1 MKTRSLLMMSSLVL
15 LAYSCQEEQETRPNP
30 TPGQNVQFGVSIN
43 KDSQT
48 RTVYGIKKDNAFPIY
63 WEQDDQV
70 IVTSP
75 QCYLKTGTYGVT
87 VDSEEQ
93 DYATELK
100 MIGNAGVQ
108 WGEGDKAD
116 FYSVYPAA
124 GVTANGTAFSGLEIP
139 FTQYSIIDGTSILKP
154 DMNACF
160 MSAYTPGVNNGS
172 VVNLGYKPLS
182 TAIRFTLV
190 GPTTNK
196 SVTIQNVQI
205 AASPDVKLSGE
216 FTVDLAGG
224 SRVVR
229 TSENASNVAN
239 IRAYDPN
246 TSGLLTLGQNE
257 KKEFCMFVIPQE
269 AQVND
274 EWTLTVTLSN
284 NHTFTKKLGGA
295 TGEQGKLK
303 PGMVHYL
310 GELKPLDD
318 TSSDWDVATWMRNIP
333 RNVYL
338 SEVSIPG
345 SWNSLNGDFQ
355 SNLSINEQYE
365 VGVRAFHLD
374 ARYNATRENLGSWIS
389 SKYKYTLTDLGI
401 ADGGTTWDADNDNG
415 GTTVS
420 KTGKVMSNSPTFAA
434 SLDSITSNVKEDE
447 YMVVF
452 VTFAQNSATKVGET
466 WEEAVSKACAANTKV
481 IMATNIS
488 SKTTVGDVLGHVIV
502 IVNTN
507 SIPTIEGSKCFFADV
522 PLNLSSTMF
531 GEGVYGKNPLR
542 YGSGQSDITLYSSQ
556 CQVEFQSHSV
566 YREQGT
572 ESSNRGYLP
581 SSQERSAQLETILAW
596 SKNNYANQT
605 NYTSNNWIY
614 LDIGG
619 YRGAYGS
626 LSGNVNAVSDSY
638 EAIASTYNTW
648 IDNKVK
654 AMGTNG
660 QNYYPVGIIL
670 MNFVN
675 KDPYPSVLSDILNLN
690 NKYRLQINPDWEPK
704 PTGQSEVRSA
714 APGYSSGA
722 VDNNTNAINWE

>member
-1 MKTRSLLMMSSLVL
+1 MSSLL
-15 LAYSCQEEQETRPNP
+15 LVAYGCQEEQETRPNP

-43 KDSQT
+43 KGSQT
-48 RTVYGIKKDNAFPIY
+48 RTVYGGKENNAFPIY
-63 WEQDDQV
+63 WVQDDQV

-75 QCYLKTGTYGVT
+75 ECDRKTGTYSVA

-93 DYATELK
+93 SYATELK
-100 MIGNAGVQ
+100 MVGDAGVQ
-108 WGEGDKAD
+108 WGKEPKAN
-116 FYSVYPAA
+116 FYSIYPAA
-124 GVTANGTAFSGLEIP
+124 GVTANGTTFSGLEIP
-139 FTQYSIIDGTSILKP
+139 LTQYSIVDGTSILKP

-172 VVNLGYKPLS
+172 AVNLGYKPLS
-182 TAIRFTLV
+182 TAIRFTLT
-190 GPTTNK
+190 GPSTAT
-196 SVTIQNVQI
+196 SVTIQNIQI
-205 AASPDVKLSGE
+205 AASPDVKLSGK

-229 TSENASNVAN
+229 TSEDASNVAN

-246 TSGLLTLGQNE
+246 TGGLLTLGQNE

-345 SWNSLNGDFQ
+345 SWNSLNKDFQ
-355 SNLSINEQYE
+355 PKTIDGNTTYYSIEEQYSA
-365 VGVRAFHLD
+365 GVRAFHLD
-374 ARYNATRENLGSWIS
+374 TRYNATREGSWGR
-389 SKYKYTLTDLGI
+389 YTYTITNLGI
-401 ADGGTTWDADNDNG
+401 ANG
-415 GTTVS
+415 GSTYDVS
-420 KTGKVMSNSPTFAA
+420 GNNVFLEGKAMNNAPTFET
-434 SLDSITSNVKEDE
+434 SLAEITDKVKEDE

-452 VTFAQNSATKVGET
+452 VTFAQNSATKNDET

-488 SKTTVGDVLGHVIV
+488 PKTTVGDVIGHVIV

-507 SIPTIEGSKCFFADV
+507 SIPTIEGSKCFFANV

-531 GEGVYGKNPLR
+531 GEGVYSKNRLH
-542 YGSGQSDITLYSSQ
+542 YGSGQSGITLYSSQ

-566 YREQGT
+566 YYGQGS

-581 SSQERSAQLETILAW
+581 SSQERSAQLEAILAW
-596 SKNNYANQT
+596 SKNNYANPT
-605 NYTSNNWIY
+605 NYSSNNWIY
-614 LDIGG
+614 LGIGG

-626 LSGNVNAVSDSY
+626 LSGDVNAVSSSY
-638 EAIASTYNTW
+638 EGIASTYNTW

-660 QNYYPVGIIL
+660 QSYYPVGIIL
-670 MNFVN
+670 MNMAN
-675 KDPYPSVLSDILNLN
+675 GYLSVLSDILNLN

-704 PTGQSEVRSA
+704 PTGQSEVSSA

>member
-1 MKTRSLLMMSSLVL
+1 MMSSLVL

-182 TAIRFTLV
+182 TAIRFTLT
-190 GPTTNK
+190 GPSTET

-246 TSGLLTLGQNE
+246 TGGLLTLGQNE

-284 NHTFTKKLGGA
+284 NHTFTKKFDGA

-310 GELKPLDD
+310 GELQPLDD

-345 SWNSLNGDFQ
+345 SWNSLGDAQ
-355 SNLSINEQYE
+355 VIDNNRWTLNEQYSA
-365 VGVRAFHLD
+365 GVRAFHLD
-374 ARYNATRENLGSWIS
+374 ARWKWSRNPVVGSF
-389 SKYKYTLTDLGI
+389 LTSGNFGELGI
-401 ADGGTTWDADNDNG
+401 ADGSTSY
-415 GTTVS
+415 TVS
-420 KTGKVMSNSPTFAA
+420 TTTRNDVKTDGRVMNTGATTFTDALA
-434 SLDSITSNVKEDE
+434 DIVSNVKDDE
-447 YMVVF
+447 YMVLIC
-452 VTFAQNSATKVGET
+452 TFAQGSATREST
-466 WEEAVSKACAANTKV
+466 SWMQAISDACNKKDITEKIYDASSITPKTV
-481 IMATNIS
+481 I
-488 SKTTVGDVLGHVIV
+488 GDVLGNVIV
-502 IVNTN
+502 VVCLEDAIEAGTN
-507 SIPTIEGSKCFFADV
+507 LPSESKCLFAHAPLTLTSDMFNGTTPYQSV
-522 PLNLSSTMF
+522 PL
-531 GEGVYGKNPLR
+531 
-542 YGSGQSDITLYSSQ
+542 LYSSKKNSGITLFCTQ
-556 CQVEFQSHSV
+556 AQIC
-566 YREQGT
+566 GN
-572 ESSNRGYLP
+572 ESSTTSTERGYGP
-581 SSQERSAQLETILAW
+581 SISERKNIGENILNY
-596 SKNNYANQT
+596 SKTNYGNVNYLSSNWLYLGIGGYYATNNYGGVAEDM
-605 NYTSNNWIY
+605 NNWIN
-614 LDIGG
+614 D
-619 YRGAYGS
+619 RVTS
-626 LSGNVNAVSDSY
+626 
-638 EAIASTYNTW
+638 
-648 IDNKVK
+648 
-654 AMGTNG
+654 MGTSSDN
-660 QNYYPVGIIL
+660 NYYPVGIVL
-670 MNFVN
+670 MNQVKN
-675 KDPYPSVLSDILNLN
+675 YQNVVKNILNLN

>member
-1 MKTRSLLMMSSLVL
+1 MSSLVL

-182 TAIRFTLV
+182 TAIRFTLT
-190 GPTTNK
+190 GPSTET

-205 AASPDVKLSGE
+205 AASPGVKLSGE

-246 TSGLLTLGQNE
+246 TGGFLTLGQNE

-345 SWNSLNGDFQ
+345 SWNSLNKDFQ
-355 SNLSINEQYE
+355 PKTIDGNTTYYSIEEQYS

-374 ARYNATRENLGSWIS
+374 TRYNATREGFLGR
-389 SKYKYTLTDLGI
+389 YTYTITNLGI
-401 ADGGTTWDADNDNG
+401 ANG
-415 GTTVS
+415 GSTYDVS
-420 KTGKVMSNSPTFAA
+420 GNNVSLDGKAMNNAPTFET
-434 SLDSITSNVKEDE
+434 SLAEITDKVKEDE

-452 VTFAQNSATKVGET
+452 VTFAQNSATKNGET
-466 WEEAVSKACAANTKV
+466 WEEAVSKVCAANTKV

-488 SKTTVGDVLGHVIV
+488 SKTTVGDVLGRVIV
-502 IVNTN
+502 IVNTET
-507 SIPTIEGSKCFFADV
+507 IPTITGSKCFFADV
-522 PLNLSSTMF
+522 PLNLSPTMF
-531 GEGVYGKNPLR
+531 GEGVYGKNPLH
-542 YGSGQSDITLYSSQ
+542 YGSAPSGIILYSSQ
-556 CQVEFQSHSV
+556 CQVEFQSHRDWYNYDS
-566 YREQGT
+566 QGS
-572 ESSNRGYLP
+572 ENSSRGYLP
-581 SSQERSAQLETILAW
+581 SGTERLAQLESILTW
-596 SKNNYANQT
+596 SKNNYSDLV
-605 NYTSNNWIY
+605 NYISNNWIY
-614 LDIGG
+614 LALGG
-619 YRGAYGS
+619 YRGGYRSEGI
-626 LSGNVNAVSDSY
+626 LSQDVNAVSGSY
-638 EAIASTYNTW
+638 DGIASTYNTW

>member
-1 MKTRSLLMMSSLVL
+1 MSSLVL

-182 TAIRFTLV
+182 TAIRFTLT
-190 GPTTNK
+190 GPSTET

-246 TSGLLTLGQNE
+246 TGGLLTLGQNE

-310 GELKPLDD
+310 GELLPLDD

-345 SWNSLNGDFQ
+345 SWNSLGDAQ
-355 SNLSINEQYE
+355 VIDNNRWTLNEQYSA
-365 VGVRAFHLD
+365 GVRAFHLD
-374 ARYNATRENLGSWIS
+374 ARWKWSRNPVVGSI
-389 SKYKYTLTDLGI
+389 LTSGNFGELGI
-401 ADGGTTWDADNDNG
+401 ADGSTSY
-415 GTTVS
+415 TVS
-420 KTGKVMSNSPTFAA
+420 TTRNDVKTDGRVMNTGATTFTDALA
-434 SLDSITSNVKEDE
+434 DIVSNVKDDE
-447 YMVVF
+447 YMVLIC
-452 VTFAQNSATKVGET
+452 TFAQGSATREST
-466 WEEAVSKACAANTKV
+466 SWMQAISDACNKKGITEKIYDASSITPKTV
-481 IMATNIS
+481 I
-488 SKTTVGDVLGHVIV
+488 GDVLGNVIV
-502 IVNTN
+502 VVCLEDAIEAGTN
-507 SIPTIEGSKCFFADV
+507 LPSESKCLFAHAPLTLTSDMFNGTTPYQSV
-522 PLNLSSTMF
+522 PL
-531 GEGVYGKNPLR
+531 
-542 YGSGQSDITLYSSQ
+542 LYSSKKNSGITLFCTQ
-556 CQVEFQSHSV
+556 AQIC
-566 YREQGT
+566 GN
-572 ESSNRGYLP
+572 ESSTTSTERGYGP
-581 SSQERSAQLETILAW
+581 SISERKNIGENILNY
-596 SKNNYANQT
+596 SKTNYGNVNYLSSNWLYLGIGGYYATNNYGGVAEDM
-605 NYTSNNWIY
+605 NNWIN
-614 LDIGG
+614 D
-619 YRGAYGS
+619 RVTS
-626 LSGNVNAVSDSY
+626 
-638 EAIASTYNTW
+638 
-648 IDNKVK
+648 
-654 AMGTNG
+654 MGTSSDN
-660 QNYYPVGIIL
+660 NYYPVGIVL
-670 MNFVN
+670 MNQVKN
-675 KDPYPSVLSDILNLN
+675 YQNVVKNILNLN

>member
-1 MKTRSLLMMSSLVL
+1 MMSSLVL

-139 FTQYSIIDGTSILKP
+139 FTQYNIIDGTSILKP

-182 TAIRFTLV
+182 TAIRFTLT
-190 GPTTNK
+190 GPSTET

-246 TSGLLTLGQNE
+246 TGGLLTLGQNE
-257 KKEFCMFVIPQE
+257 NKEFCMFVIPQE

-310 GELKPLDD
+310 GELQPLDD

-345 SWNSLNGDFQ
+345 SWNSLGDAQ
-355 SNLSINEQYE
+355 VIDNNRWTLNEQYSA
-365 VGVRAFHLD
+365 GVRAFHLD
-374 ARYNATRENLGSWIS
+374 ARWKWSRNPVVGSI
-389 SKYKYTLTDLGI
+389 LTSGNFGELGI
-401 ADGGTTWDADNDNG
+401 ADGSTSY
-415 GTTVS
+415 TVS
-420 KTGKVMSNSPTFAA
+420 TTTRNDVKTNGRVMNTGATTFTDALA
-434 SLDSITSNVKEDE
+434 DIVSNVKDDE
-447 YMVVF
+447 YMVLMC
-452 VTFAQNSATKVGET
+452 TFAQGSATREST
-466 WEEAVSKACAANTKV
+466 SWMQAISDACNKKDITEKIYDASSITPKTV
-481 IMATNIS
+481 I
-488 SKTTVGDVLGHVIV
+488 GDVLGNVIV
-502 IVNTN
+502 VVCLEDAIEAGTN
-507 SIPTIEGSKCFFADV
+507 LPSESKCLFAHAPLTLTSDMFNGTTPYQSV
-522 PLNLSSTMF
+522 PL
-531 GEGVYGKNPLR
+531 
-542 YGSGQSDITLYSSQ
+542 LYSSKKNSGITLFCTQ
-556 CQVEFQSHSV
+556 AQIC
-566 YREQGT
+566 GN
-572 ESSNRGYLP
+572 ESSTTSTERGYGP
-581 SSQERSAQLETILAW
+581 SISERKNIGENILNY
-596 SKNNYANQT
+596 SKTNYGNVNYLSFNWLYLGIGGYYATNNYGGVAEDM
-605 NYTSNNWIY
+605 NNWIN
-614 LDIGG
+614 D
-619 YRGAYGS
+619 RVTS
-626 LSGNVNAVSDSY
+626 
-638 EAIASTYNTW
+638 
-648 IDNKVK
+648 
-654 AMGTNG
+654 MGTSSDN
-660 QNYYPVGIIL
+660 NYYPVGIVL
-670 MNFVN
+670 MNQVKN
-675 KDPYPSVLSDILNLN
+675 YQNVVKNILNLN

>member
-1 MKTRSLLMMSSLVL
+1 MSSLVL

-182 TAIRFTLV
+182 TAIRFTLT
-190 GPTTNK
+190 GPSTET

-246 TSGLLTLGQNE
+246 TGGLLTLGQNE

-310 GELKPLDD
+310 GELQPLDD

-345 SWNSLNGDFQ
+345 SWNSLGDAQ
-355 SNLSINEQYE
+355 VIDNNRWTLNEQYSA
-365 VGVRAFHLD
+365 GVRAFHLD
-374 ARYNATRENLGSWIS
+374 ARWKWSRNPVVGSI
-389 SKYKYTLTDLGI
+389 LTSGNFGELGI
-401 ADGGTTWDADNDNG
+401 ADGSTSY
-415 GTTVS
+415 TVS
-420 KTGKVMSNSPTFAA
+420 TTTRNDVKTNGRVMNTGATTFTDALA
-434 SLDSITSNVKEDE
+434 DIVSNVKDDE
-447 YMVVF
+447 YMVLMC
-452 VTFAQNSATKVGET
+452 TFAQGSATREST
-466 WEEAVSKACAANTKV
+466 SWMQAISDACNKKDITEKIYDASSITPKTV
-481 IMATNIS
+481 I
-488 SKTTVGDVLGHVIV
+488 GDVLGNVIV
-502 IVNTN
+502 VVCLEDAIEAGTN
-507 SIPTIEGSKCFFADV
+507 LPSESKCLFAHAPLTLTSDMFNGTTPYQSV
-522 PLNLSSTMF
+522 PL
-531 GEGVYGKNPLR
+531 
-542 YGSGQSDITLYSSQ
+542 LYSSKKNSGITLFCTQ
-556 CQVEFQSHSV
+556 AQIC
-566 YREQGT
+566 GN
-572 ESSNRGYLP
+572 ESSTTSTERGYGP
-581 SSQERSAQLETILAW
+581 SISERKNIGENILNY
-596 SKNNYANQT
+596 SKTNYGNVNYLSSNWFYLGIGGYYATNNYGGVAEDM
-605 NYTSNNWIY
+605 NNWIN
-614 LDIGG
+614 D
-619 YRGAYGS
+619 RVTS
-626 LSGNVNAVSDSY
+626 
-638 EAIASTYNTW
+638 
-648 IDNKVK
+648 
-654 AMGTNG
+654 MGTSSDN
-660 QNYYPVGIIL
+660 NYYPVGIVL
-670 MNFVN
+670 MNQVKN
-675 KDPYPSVLSDILNLN
+675 YQNVVKNILNLN

>member
-1 MKTRSLLMMSSLVL
+1 MSSLVL

-182 TAIRFTLV
+182 TAIRFTLT
-190 GPTTNK
+190 GPSTET

-246 TSGLLTLGQNE
+246 TGGLLTLGQNE

-345 SWNSLNGDFQ
+345 SWNSLNKDFQ
-355 SNLSINEQYE
+355 KTLSIDAQYK

-374 ARYNATRENLGSWIS
+374 ARYIRTRQQTGSTLGIPT
-389 SKYKYTLTDLGI
+389 YTYYMGELGI
-401 ADGGTTWDADNDNG
+401 ANG
-415 GTTVS
+415 GNADDVS
-420 KTGKVMSNSPTFAA
+420 TRNTKNVAKSGKTMNGYEFSVPTFAA
-434 SLDSITSNVKEDE
+434 SLDSVTNNVKEDE
-447 YMVVF
+447 YIVVF
-452 VTFAQNSATKVGET
+452 VTFAQSSATKAGET
-466 WEEAVSKACAANTKV
+466 WEEAVSKTCAANTKV
-481 IMATNIS
+481 IMATDIS
-488 SKTTVGDVLGHVIV
+488 AKTTVGDVLGHVIV
-502 IVNTN
+502 IVNTET
-507 SIPTIEGSKCFFADV
+507 IPTITGSKCFFANV

-531 GEGVYGKNPLR
+531 GDGVKGENPLY
-542 YGSGQSDITLYSSQ
+542 YGSSQSDITLYSSQ
-556 CQVEFQSHSV
+556 CQVEFQGHSI
-566 YREQGT
+566 YQNQGT
-572 ESSNRGYLP
+572 ESSDRGYLP
-581 SSQERSAQLETILAW
+581 TPQERSAQLEAILAW
-596 SKNNYANQT
+596 SKDNYANLA
-605 NYTSNNWIY
+605 NYSSKNWIY
-614 LDIGG
+614 LGIGG
-619 YRGAYGS
+619 YRGAYGNV
-626 LSGNVNAVSDSY
+626 SGVQAVSGSY
-638 EAIASTYNTW
+638 DAIASTYNTW

-660 QNYYPVGIIL
+660 QSYYPVGIIL

-675 KDPYPSVLSDILNLN
+675 DTKYTSVLSDILNLN

>member
-1 MKTRSLLMMSSLVL
+1 MHIMKTRSLLMMSSLVL

-139 FTQYSIIDGTSILKP
+139 FTQFSIIDGTSILKP

-182 TAIRFTLV
+182 TAIRFTLT
-190 GPTTNK
+190 GPSTET

-246 TSGLLTLGQNE
+246 TGGLLTLGQNE

-310 GELKPLDD
+310 GELQPLDD

-345 SWNSLNGDFQ
+345 SWNSLGDAQ
-355 SNLSINEQYE
+355 VIDNNRWTLNEQYSA
-365 VGVRAFHLD
+365 GVRAFHLD
-374 ARYNATRENLGSWIS
+374 ARWKWSRNPVVGSI
-389 SKYKYTLTDLGI
+389 LTSGNFGELGI
-401 ADGGTTWDADNDNG
+401 ADGSTSY
-415 GTTVS
+415 TVS
-420 KTGKVMSNSPTFAA
+420 TTTRNDVKTNGRVMNTGATTFTDALA
-434 SLDSITSNVKEDE
+434 DIVSNVKDDE
-447 YMVVF
+447 YMVLMC
-452 VTFAQNSATKVGET
+452 TFAQGSATREST
-466 WEEAVSKACAANTKV
+466 SWMQAISDACNKKDITEKIYDASSITPKTV
-481 IMATNIS
+481 I
-488 SKTTVGDVLGHVIV
+488 GDVLGNVIV
-502 IVNTN
+502 VVCLEDAIEAGTN
-507 SIPTIEGSKCFFADV
+507 LPSESKCLFAHAPLTLTSDMFNGTTPYQSV
-522 PLNLSSTMF
+522 PL
-531 GEGVYGKNPLR
+531 
-542 YGSGQSDITLYSSQ
+542 LYSSKKNSGITLFCTQ
-556 CQVEFQSHSV
+556 AQIC
-566 YREQGT
+566 GN
-572 ESSNRGYLP
+572 ESSTTSTERGYGP
-581 SSQERSAQLETILAW
+581 SISERKNIGENILNY
-596 SKNNYANQT
+596 SKTNYGNVNYLSSNWLYLGIGGYYATNNYGGVAEDM
-605 NYTSNNWIY
+605 NNWIN
-614 LDIGG
+614 D
-619 YRGAYGS
+619 RVTS
-626 LSGNVNAVSDSY
+626 
-638 EAIASTYNTW
+638 
-648 IDNKVK
+648 
-654 AMGTNG
+654 MGTSSDN
-660 QNYYPVGIIL
+660 NYYPVGIVL
-670 MNFVN
+670 MNQVKN
-675 KDPYPSVLSDILNLN
+675 YQNVVKNILNLN

>member
-1 MKTRSLLMMSSLVL
+1 MSSLVL

-139 FTQYSIIDGTSILKP
+139 FTQYNIIDGTSILKP

-182 TAIRFTLV
+182 TAIRFTLT
-190 GPTTNK
+190 GPSTET

-246 TSGLLTLGQNE
+246 TGGLLTLGQNE
-257 KKEFCMFVIPQE
+257 NKEFCMFVIPQE

-310 GELKPLDD
+310 GELQPLDD

-345 SWNSLNGDFQ
+345 SWNSLGDAQ
-355 SNLSINEQYE
+355 VIDNNRWTLNEQYSA
-365 VGVRAFHLD
+365 GVRAFHLD
-374 ARYNATRENLGSWIS
+374 ARWKWSRNPVVGSI
-389 SKYKYTLTDLGI
+389 LTSGNFGELGI
-401 ADGGTTWDADNDNG
+401 ADGSTSY
-415 GTTVS
+415 TVS
-420 KTGKVMSNSPTFAA
+420 TTTRNDVKTNGRVMNTGATTFTDALA
-434 SLDSITSNVKEDE
+434 DIVSNVKDDE
-447 YMVVF
+447 YMVLMC
-452 VTFAQNSATKVGET
+452 TFAQGSATREST
-466 WEEAVSKACAANTKV
+466 SWMQAISDACNKKDITEKIYDASSITPKTV
-481 IMATNIS
+481 I
-488 SKTTVGDVLGHVIV
+488 GDVLGNVIV
-502 IVNTN
+502 VVCLEDAIEAGTN
-507 SIPTIEGSKCFFADV
+507 LPSESKCLFAHAPLTLTSDMFNGTTPYQSV
-522 PLNLSSTMF
+522 PL
-531 GEGVYGKNPLR
+531 
-542 YGSGQSDITLYSSQ
+542 LYSSKKNSGITLFCTQ
-556 CQVEFQSHSV
+556 AQIC
-566 YREQGT
+566 GN
-572 ESSNRGYLP
+572 ESSTTSTERGYGP
-581 SSQERSAQLETILAW
+581 SISERKNIGENILNY
-596 SKNNYANQT
+596 SKTNYGNVNYLSFNWLYLGIGGYYATNNYGGVAEDM
-605 NYTSNNWIY
+605 NNWIN
-614 LDIGG
+614 D
-619 YRGAYGS
+619 RVTS
-626 LSGNVNAVSDSY
+626 
-638 EAIASTYNTW
+638 
-648 IDNKVK
+648 
-654 AMGTNG
+654 MGTSSDN
-660 QNYYPVGIIL
+660 NYYPVGIVL
-670 MNFVN
+670 MNQVKN
-675 KDPYPSVLSDILNLN
+675 YQNVVKNILNLN

>member
-1 MKTRSLLMMSSLVL
+1 MSSLVL

-182 TAIRFTLV
+182 TAIRFTLT
-190 GPTTNK
+190 GPSTET

-246 TSGLLTLGQNE
+246 TGGLLTLGQNE

-310 GELKPLDD
+310 GELLPLDD

-345 SWNSLNGDFQ
+345 SWNSLGDAQ
-355 SNLSINEQYE
+355 VIDNNRWTLNEQYSA
-365 VGVRAFHLD
+365 GVRAFHLD
-374 ARYNATRENLGSWIS
+374 ARWKWSRNPVVGSI
-389 SKYKYTLTDLGI
+389 LTSGNFGELGI
-401 ADGGTTWDADNDNG
+401 ADGSTSY
-415 GTTVS
+415 TVS
-420 KTGKVMSNSPTFAA
+420 TTRNDVKTDGRVMNTGATTFTDALA
-434 SLDSITSNVKEDE
+434 DIVSNVKDDE
-447 YMVVF
+447 YMVLIC
-452 VTFAQNSATKVGET
+452 TFAQGSATREST
-466 WEEAVSKACAANTKV
+466 SWMQAISDACNKKGITEKIYDASSITPKTV
-481 IMATNIS
+481 I
-488 SKTTVGDVLGHVIV
+488 GDVLGNVIV
-502 IVNTN
+502 VVCLEDAIEAGTN
-507 SIPTIEGSKCFFADV
+507 LPSESKCLFAHAPLTLTSDMFNGTTPYQSV
-522 PLNLSSTMF
+522 PL
-531 GEGVYGKNPLR
+531 
-542 YGSGQSDITLYSSQ
+542 LYSSKKNSGITLFCTQ
-556 CQVEFQSHSV
+556 AQIC
-566 YREQGT
+566 GN
-572 ESSNRGYLP
+572 ESSTTSTERGYGP
-581 SSQERSAQLETILAW
+581 SISERKNIGENILNY
-596 SKNNYANQT
+596 SKTNYGNVNYLSSNWLYLGIGGYYATNNYGGVAKDM
-605 NYTSNNWIY
+605 NNWIN
-614 LDIGG
+614 D
-619 YRGAYGS
+619 RVTS
-626 LSGNVNAVSDSY
+626 
-638 EAIASTYNTW
+638 
-648 IDNKVK
+648 
-654 AMGTNG
+654 MGTSSDN
-660 QNYYPVGIIL
+660 NYYPVGIVL
-670 MNFVN
+670 MNQVKN
-675 KDPYPSVLSDILNLN
+675 YQNVVKNILNLN